1 MAEGTNRPMRRT
13 PDRRCNMV
21 YMMIHSWHILYSMK
35 PCLIYATE
43 GFDGGFNK
51 KSHLWGLNYIH
62 EGKHYDVGGG

>member
-1 MAEGTNRPMRRT
+1 MI
-13 PDRRCNMV
+13 
-21 YMMIHSWHILYSMK
+21 YMKIHSWNILYSMK
-35 PCLIYATE
+35 PWLIYATE